1 MSLVFWNVHLRLG
14 DMALE
19 LDATLGEKVTAL
31 FVTSGSGKTSL
42 LEGYRFPEWSQ
53 V

>member
-1 MSLVFWNVHLRLG
+1 MSLVFGNVHLRLG

-19 LDATLGEKVTAL
+19 LDANLGEKVTAL

-42 LEGYRFPEWSQ
+42 LEGCRFPE
-53 V
+53 